1 MLRAVLPPLVAA
13 YALFLSMVLR
23 WVRRPPA
30 RPGPPP
36 DPPPLGALLRLAASG
51 YAAFVAIVAVFHA
64 WLAGDRRAL
73 AQAFGEGAVLLGM
86 ALPAFVALSWIEARL
101 RRWRAGRA

>member
-1 MLRAVLPPLVAA
+1 MLPPLAAA

-23 WVRRPPA
+23 WIRRPPA

-36 DPPPLGALLRLAASG
+36 GPPPLGPLLRLAASG
-51 YAAFVAIVAVFHA
+51 YAAFLAIVAVFHV

-73 AQAFGEGAVLLGM
+73 PQAIGEGAVLLGM
-86 ALPAFVALSWIEARL
+86 AVTAFVALSWIEARL
-101 RRWRAGRA
+101 RRRRAGPA